1 MNICFCVSGVRPCRN
16 REYFHKSQ
24 IFSQH
29 VLRFANEFNLK
40 HLQRCFVFIFF
51 SAWVF
56 IICILRILKIFH
68 EFWFFF
74 SLSTYCFSEV
84 VKLRTNCVYFL
95 GQNDLLNDRSED
107 CGRKK
112 RIKYVKIIEI
122 PIPSWFFFL
131 AKFRYSHQMAT
142 LFFSFSP
149 QTTSIIY
156 NDGFCE
162 RHSCHAFLLL
172 VRAVDSSFFS
182 LSSTLFFNIFRTKWV
197 YRHPYCVRC
206 QQYTKQHSTTETFSI
221 LVRNYN
227 FSACFRHVNG
237 AARSCSDIY
246 ISWFA
251 NIQFRNSI
259 LVSLIFSSPL

>member
-1 MNICFCVSGVRPCRN
+1 MFCFYFLFGLSFYYLYIANTQNIS
-16 REYFHKSQ
+16 
-24 IFSQH
+24 
-29 VLRFANEFNLK
+29 
-40 HLQRCFVFIFF
+40 
-51 SAWVF
+51 
-56 IICILRILKIFH
+56 RILI
-68 EFWFFF
+68 FF

-122 PIPSWFFFL
+122 PIPSWSFFL
-131 AKFRYSHQMAT
+131 AKFRYSYQMAT

-182 LSSTLFFNIFRTKWV
+182 LSLTLFFNIFRTKWV